1 MMRVLVLFSVAL
13 VSTMPGM
20 GIAALYLRSRGIDA
34 PEGVVRTFM
43 KTAPIALRIVVIAL
57 NFFVFTF
64 VYGYVRGALMQAG
77 S

>member
-20 GIAALYLRSRGIDA
+20 AIAALYLRAQKIEA
-34 PEGVVRTFM
+34 PDGVVRTFM
-43 KTAPIALRIVVIAL
+43 KTAPIALRIVVLAL

-64 VYGYVRGALMQAG
+64 VYGFVRNALVQAG